1 MVEIQIADYNSAGEV
16 LELPSED
23 KEVIEMEVKDISP
36 MRIDKYLSE
45 ELKDFTRSRIQKL
58 ISDGMVEID
67 GKVISASNVKCKSG
81 NKIRVHVPMPE
92 ETDILPENIPLDIV
106 YEDEGLIIVNKPQG
120 MVVHPS
126 SGHTKGT
133 LVNALMYKF
142 GDNLSGIN
150 GELRPG
156 IVHRIDMNTSGILCI
171 CKNDKTHNY
180 MAELLG
186 KHDIHRVYYCLCNGI
201 FKDKYGRI
209 EAPIG
214 RSLYDRKKMAINLK
228 GKNAITN
235 YEVIAEFKNRYS
247 LVKCQLETGRTHQIR
262 VHMASKQHPI
272 VGDDVYNTLKKDY
285 KLNGQL
291 LHAAELG
298 FIHPVTGRYIEFRTP
313 LPDYFMNILDGF
325 NECTVIVSELNDALK
340 KRVNYQ
346 MITEGTN
353 D

>member
-1 MVEIQIADYNSAGEV
+1 MVEIQITDADSTEDV
-16 LELPSED
+16 LESFAEE
-23 KEVIEMEVKDISP
+23 KEILEMEVNDISP

-45 ELKDFTRSRIQKL
+45 KLSDFTRSRIQKL

-67 GKVISASNVKCKSG
+67 GKVVSASNIKCKNG
-81 NKIRVHVPMPE
+81 NVIRVHVPMPE

-106 YEDEGLIIVNKPQG
+106 YEDNGLIIVNKPQG

-126 SGHTKGT
+126 AGHTKGT

-142 GDNLSGIN
+142 GGDLSGIN

-180 MAELLG
+180 MADLLG
-186 KHDIHRVYYCLCNGI
+186 RHDIHRIYYCLCNGI
-201 FKDKYGRI
+201 FKDKQGRI
-209 EAPIG
+209 DAPIG
-214 RSLYDRKKMAINLK
+214 RSPYDRKKMAINPK

-235 YEVIAEFKNRYS
+235 YEVVAEFKNRYS
-247 LVKCQLETGRTHQIR
+247 LVKCRLETGRTHQIR

-291 LHAAELG
+291 LHAAVLG
-298 FIHPVTGRYIEFRTP
+298 FIHPETGRYIEFRTP
-313 LPDYFMNILDGF
+313 LPDYFINILHGF
-325 NECTVIVSELNDALK
+325 NENAAIIYKLDDALK
-340 KRVNYQ
+340 QRVNYKT
-346 MITEGTN
+346 MTEEAN